1 MRTLWAL
8 SASVGIAG
16 IVLLGGCTSS
26 GSGGSAGA
34 NAAGGGALHAPA
46 EVPKP
51 AQQHDFASDSGGSAG
66 SDSRTGASTTAL
78 IESRALIRT
87 AELRVAVKS
96 GTVGEQA
103 GRADEIALGAG
114 GEVFS
119 DNRSTG
125 KAASASLTLKVPP
138 DALADVL
145 NRLAAL
151 GTEQSRSMSTQ
162 DVTQQVADVSS
173 RVQSARDSIARLRAL
188 YDHAVKVSDVIAIEG
203 ELAGRESDLESLEA
217 QQRSL
222 DAQTSM
228 ATVHLEL
235 TTATPPA
242 ATPHKSSHEHGVG
255 GAFVTGW
262 RHFAAAAAWVARA
275 VATALP
281 FLVVLALF
289 AGCGLLFWRRRPTPT
304 PPPAPD
310 AG

>member
-1 MRTLWAL
+1 MRAL
-8 SASVGIAG
+8 FAVSASVGIAG

-26 GSGGSAGA
+26 GSGGGSAADKPAAARGEFGA
-34 NAAGGGALHAPA
+34 GVA
-46 EVPKP
+46 VPTP
-51 AQQHDFASDSGGSAG
+51 AQQDSTAGSAG
-66 SDSRTGASTTAL
+66 SAKTAAL

-87 AELRVAVKS
+87 ADLRVAVKS

-103 GRADEIALGAG
+103 GRAEDLALGVG

-145 NRLAAL
+145 DRLAAL

-162 DVTQQVADVSS
+162 DVTQQVADVAS

-217 QQRSL
+217 QQRTL

-228 ATVHLEL
+228 ATIHLEL
-235 TTATPPA
+235 TTATPAPVK
-242 ATPHKSSHEHGVG
+242 PHKSSHESGVA
-255 GAFVTGW
+255 GAFANGW
-262 RHFAAAAAWVARA
+262 HHFTAAAAAVARA

-281 FLVVLALF
+281 FLVLLALF

>member
-1 MRTLWAL
+1 MRTLWVV

-26 GSGGSAGA
+26 GSGAASHD
-34 NAAGGGALHAPA
+34 AAGGAAFRA
-46 EVPKP
+46 DAAAPKP
-51 AQQHDFASDSGGSAG
+51 AQRDSASSSGGSATSG
-66 SDSRTGASTTAL
+66 SGSTASTTAL
-78 IESRALIRT
+78 IDSRALIRT
-87 AELRVAVKS
+87 AELRVAVRS

-103 GRADEIALGAG
+103 GRADDIAFGAG

-138 DALADVL
+138 DSLADVL

-151 GTEQSRSMSTQ
+151 GTEQSRSLSTQ
-162 DVTQQVADVSS
+162 DVTQQVADVAS

-217 QQRSL
+217 QQRTL

-228 ATVHLEL
+228 ATIHLEL
-235 TTATPPA
+235 TTATPAPVQS
-242 ATPHKSSHEHGVG
+242 HKASHERGVG
-255 GAFVTGW
+255 GAFVNGW
-262 RHFAAAAAWVARA
+262 HHFTAASAWVARA

-281 FLVVLALF
+281 FLVLVALF